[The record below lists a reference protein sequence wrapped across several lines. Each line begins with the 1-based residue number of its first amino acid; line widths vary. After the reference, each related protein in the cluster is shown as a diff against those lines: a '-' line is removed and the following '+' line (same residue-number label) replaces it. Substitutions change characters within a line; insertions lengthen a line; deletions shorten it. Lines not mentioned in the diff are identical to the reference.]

1 MPLLKRLAV
10 LTALSLLGACSQVDD
25 MARQQV
31 ATQLTNLCEAS
42 ITANEVWQRPEVSLL
57 GGDKVK
63 QSLMS
68 NCGCVGTETT
78 AAFETSELVTVLLK
92 QGQLNPEQKSKM
104 NDVLIR
110 CQTGDLPPFLQ
121 KLLQGITVI
130 E

>member
-1 MPLLKRLAV
+1 MRPLKPLLLVSLV
-10 LTALSLLGACSQVDD
+10 LGLSACSQVDD

-31 ATQLTNLCEAS
+31 ASQLTNLCEAS
-42 ITANEVWQRPEVSLL
+42 ISANDVWQRPEVALL

-63 QSLMS
+63 QSLVS

-92 QGQLNPEQKSKM
+92 QGQLNPEQKTKM
-104 NDVLIR
+104 NEVMIR
-110 CQTGDLPPFLQ
+110 CQTGDLPPFVQ
-121 KLLQGITVI
+121 KLFQGVTVI